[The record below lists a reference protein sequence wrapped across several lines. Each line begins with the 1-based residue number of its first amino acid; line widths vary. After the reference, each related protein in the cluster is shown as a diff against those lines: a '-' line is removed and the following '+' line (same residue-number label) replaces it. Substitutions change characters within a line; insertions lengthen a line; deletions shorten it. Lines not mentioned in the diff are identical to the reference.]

1 MTAEDLGPVRW
12 RGKKWLYAIGLVFAA
27 QVVLV
32 LVLGEQKGVLVPPK
46 NVRTALQLGDART
59 VQQIELQP
67 MFSDPAAF
75 ALPNWKGFSHEG
87 WLSFTRPEFRVSEW
101 TEPPQWLG
109 MDTQALATSLH
120 EFIRS
125 NTMAPLL
132 IADKPLPG
140 VTRPNISAISAPTQS
155 ELRIEGE
162 LGRWSLVDGVELP
175 SWPNSELLTNTVVH
189 TLVNSRGYTIAAAV
203 LVGSGMAEADQFA
216 VRIVKA
222 ARFRPPAPGTT
233 APTSGNLIFKWHT
246 VPATNTLAAP
256 AGS

>member
-1 MTAEDLGPVRW
+1 MTAEHLGPVRW
-12 RGKKWLYAIGLVFAA
+12 KGKKWLYVIGLVFAA

-32 LVLGEQKGVLVPPK
+32 LVLGEQRGLLVPPK
-46 NVRTALQLGDART
+46 NVRTALQLGDTRT
-59 VQQIELQP
+59 VQQIESQP

-75 ALPNWKGFSHEG
+75 ALPNWKGFSRDG
-87 WLSFTRPEFRVSEW
+87 WLSFTQPEFRVSEW
-101 TEPPQWLG
+101 TEPPQWLAV
-109 MDTQALATSLH
+109 DTQALATSLH

-140 VTRPNISAISAPTQS
+140 GTRPEISAISAPTQS

-162 LGRWSLVDGVELP
+162 LARWSLVDGIDLP
-175 SWPNSELLTNTVVH
+175 SWPNTELLTNTVVH
-189 TLVNSRGYTIAAAV
+189 TLINSSGYTIAAAV

-216 VRIVKA
+216 VRSVKA
-222 ARFRPPAPGTT
+222 ARFRPPARGTA

-246 VPATNTLAAP
+246 VPATNALATP
-256 AGS
+256 TGS